1 MANPEEFLE
10 IICNPAFASNFTV
23 RGTTL
28 KNVPKGYPTESP
40 VAEYLKRKNWYI
52 EHPFA
57 DTALEDHAA
66 SASFAAEK
74 YSIMKPFNDFPNR
87 ALIGFAMPQR

>member
-1 MANPEEFLE
+1 
-10 IICNPAFASNFTV
+10 
-23 RGTTL
+23 
-28 KNVPKGYPTESP
+28 